1 MISNILMFCVLDRS
15 SNISPALQAKLSPLV
30 IAVPDVFAMGKAK
43 KMGGTGKPRPTLLF
57 LQPLASSFRV
67 EPKVKVVSGAVY
79 EPPVTSD
86 WPDNPLMYISES
98 DLVTRPSQKEE
109 KKNKEEKKVA
119 GSDLVC
125 GVTNLTLAGSR

>member
-1 MISNILMFCVLDRS
+1 MFCVLDRS
-15 SNISPALQAKLSPLV
+15 SNISPAFKAKLSLLV

-43 KMGGTGKPRPTLLF
+43 KMGGTGKPQPTVLF

-86 WPDNPLMYISES
+86 WPDIPLMYTNES
-98 DLVTRPSQKEE
+98 DLVMRHSQE
-109 KKNKEEKKVA
+109 KNKEEKKMV
-119 GSDLVC
+119 GSGLVR
-125 GVTNLTLAGSR
+125 GVTNLTLSGSR